1 MFRHYYMSLLHESIA
16 KGAGKDIRDGA
27 VVPFEPVWMFS
38 VHYLIVLLI
47 STVTFYAGV
56 KIFTA
61 ASRQHSA
68 TTFVCGRSLQWFP
81 GI

>member
-27 VVPFEPVWMFS
+27 VVPFERVWMFS

-56 KIFTA
+56 KICLLYTSPSPRDRTR
-61 ASRQHSA
+61 SRMPSSA
-68 TTFVCGRSLQWFP
+68 
-81 GI
+81 